1 MKLGQVVFVPV
12 AEGVQVT
19 NMIGQHGIKAKDDG
33 TPPIRYGALEECLI
47 TVAQWARDWDHASV
61 HMPRIGCGLAGGKW
75 SEIEPIILRR
85 LVSLTRPST
94 PMSTTSTTR
103 MMHGRFRGTSDLY
116 NMSEGH
122 RVFA

>member
-47 TVAQWARDWDHASV
+47 TVAQWARDWNHASV

-85 LVSLTRPST
+85 LVSLT
-94 PMSTTSTTR
+94 
-103 MMHGRFRGTSDLY
+103 
-116 NMSEGH
+116 GH
-122 RVFA
+122 RHLCLRLQHE